1 MLRAGGHSTSVVSG
15 GRRKVHTTF
24 EDGGEMVEEYD
35 MKTSELIGAGPPPPR
50 PAPRPGPPAAAPPPK
65 RAGRA
70 DRAVLAA
77 LWCCGGADGT

>member
-50 PAPRPGPPAAAPPPK
+50 PAPRPAPP
-65 RAGRA
+65 RGSAATEA
-70 DRAVLAA
+70 DRAGGPRCARGAVVLR
-77 LWCCGGADGT
+77 WC

>member
-35 MKTSELIGAGPPPPR
+35 MKTSELIGAGATSAPPR
-50 PAPRPGPPAAAPPPK
+50 PAAWPPRQRRRSGPG
-65 RAGRA
+65 GRTE
-70 DRAVLAA
+70 RR
-77 LWCCGGADGT
+77 CGGADGT